1 MGNSFDAL
9 SDKENRFKEDRD
21 DEKEK
26 FDEIKK
32 GNEKFFQNFHKTHQ
46 DAKQPKINLT
56 YECIIYDSR

>member
-9 SDKENRFKEDRD
+9 SDKENRFKDDRY

-26 FDEIKK
+26 FDKIKK

-46 DAKQPKINLT
+46 DAKQPKTNLT

>member
-9 SDKENRFKEDRD
+9 SEKENRFKDDRD

-26 FDEIKK
+26 FDKIKK
-32 GNEKFFQNFHKTHQ
+32 RNEKFFQNFHKTHP

-56 YECIIYDSR
+56 YESIIYDSR

>member
-9 SDKENRFKEDRD
+9 SEKENWFKDDRD

-26 FDEIKK
+26 FDKIKK
-32 GNEKFFQNFHKTHQ
+32 RNEKFFQNFHKTHQ

-56 YECIIYDSR
+56 YEGIIYDSR

>member
-26 FDEIKK
+26 FDKIKK
-32 GNEKFFQNFHKTHQ
+32 GNEKFFQNFYKTHL
-46 DAKQPKINLT
+46 DAKQPKNIT
-56 YECIIYDSR
+56 YEDIIYDSR

>member
-9 SDKENRFKEDRD
+9 SDKENLFKEDRD

-32 GNEKFFQNFHKTHQ
+32 GNEKHFQNFHKTHT
-46 DAKQPKINLT
+46 DAKQPKNIT
-56 YECIIYDSR
+56 HESIIYDSR